1 MNILVILIFS
11 LVPFKVASCT
21 KKIYSN
27 NNNIT
32 SNVSFMNPVN
42 INGMTLEQFCVISFP
57 NLPKGEC
64 SCRKFR
70 RICELLQ
77 IANNDNISTT
87 VHCTTSSYVKTVI
100 STCLCTIGFIA
111 NLIIVLIAKRNWN
124 NSVYCHKLIA
134 GLALADLLFLVF
146 TLMHCVPPLWTC
158 GWIYNSGMCKFLYPA
173 INMTATTG
181 LGFVLIISIERYIGI
196 THPFS
201 RGMTSKKIYIIVSLN
216 LLISIAS
223 VLPSSAVLGLHYSS
237 KSCKEKWLDPNHSR
251 IYTWVLFSTSF
262 ACPVLVISALYL
274 SMLHQLRK
282 STTKSLRYMNT
293 CDPVLSK
300 RKRENQ
306 RVALIIFSL
315 LISFVLFVSPNR
327 IYWIL
332 NDEGIFNHFDR
343 SVKNSARFWS
353 DISYIFHAVIN
364 PIIYSIIDVKFRSSF
379 KRFFRSSSSRS
390 KSQYSSNVH
399 SLKNNST
406 RVTTTTSLS
415 DLSSTSNRSTTI
427 VTSKMQ
433 DL

>member
-1 MNILVILIFS
+1 M
-11 LVPFKVASCT
+11 
-21 KKIYSN
+21 
-27 NNNIT
+27 
-32 SNVSFMNPVN
+32 
-42 INGMTLEQFCVISFP
+42 
-57 NLPKGEC
+57 
-64 SCRKFR
+64 
-70 RICELLQ
+70 
-77 IANNDNISTT
+77 
-87 VHCTTSSYVKTVI
+87 I

-124 NSVYCHKLIA
+124 KSVYCHKLIA
-134 GLALADLLFLVF
+134 GLALADLLFLAF
-146 TLMHCVPPLWTC
+146 TLMQCVPPLWTC
-158 GWIYNSGMCKFLYPA
+158 GWIYSSGMCKFLYPA

-223 VLPSSAVLGLHYSS
+223 VLPSSAVLDLHHSS
-237 KSCKEKWLDPNHSR
+237 KSCTEKWLDPNHSR

-274 SMLHQLRK
+274 SMLHHLRK
-282 STTKSLRYMNT
+282 STAKSLRHMNT
-293 CDPVLSK
+293 YDPVLSK

-306 RVALIIFSL
+306 RVALIVISL
-315 LISFVLFVSPNR
+315 VISFVLFVSPNR

-343 SVKNSARFWS
+343 SVQTSARLLS

-379 KRFFRSSSSRS
+379 KRFFRSSSSRRRS
-390 KSQYSSNVH
+390 RSRSQYSSNVH
-399 SLKNNST
+399 SLYMKNNST

-415 DLSSTSNRSTTI
+415 DLSSTSNRSTTS